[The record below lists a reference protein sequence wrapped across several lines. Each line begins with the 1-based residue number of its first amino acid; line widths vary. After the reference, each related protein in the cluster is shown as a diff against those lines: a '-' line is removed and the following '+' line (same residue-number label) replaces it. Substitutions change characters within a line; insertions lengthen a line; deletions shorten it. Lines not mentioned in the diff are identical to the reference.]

1 MRALLRPRRV
11 ALLLML
17 AACASW
23 AQTSST
29 GRVNIES
36 IDWLTAHEPATTERQ
51 RNERLNDMLVAFM
64 RAQWPEVQHRLVQV
78 NPRRGM
84 QMLTAGETV
93 CLPALVRTPERETQA
108 YFSNAVLSPP
118 PQLIVRRDKLSA
130 LPRNA
135 AGEVDLLKLIA
146 DPTLH
151 GGLIEGR
158 SYGTTLDALLARKPA
173 NGPAPMLYSGGDFGS
188 KLLPMMALGRVD
200 YTIEYELVL
209 NTTDFDTKLTGT
221 LQSVPIQGAGDLVVA
236 GVACPRNPW
245 GLAAITEIDKRLG
258 TPAGAAMLRH
268 AEEHLMTADSRQR
281 YAARLDAFFRER
293 ARPSQIR

>member
-1 MRALLRPRRV
+1 MHALLRPSLAA
-11 ALLLML
+11 ALLL
-17 AACASW
+17 AACASV
-23 AQTSST
+23 AQAPQAGVT
-29 GRVNIES
+29 VES
-36 IDWLTAHEPATTERQ
+36 ITWLSAHEPAVDERQ
-51 RNERLNDMLVAFM
+51 RNERLNDMMVAFM
-64 RAQWPEVQHRLVQV
+64 RTQWPEVQHHLVQA

-84 QMLTAGETV
+84 QLLMAGETV
-93 CLPALVRTPERETQA
+93 CLPTAVRTPEREEQA
-108 YFSNAVLSPP
+108 YFTNSVLSPP

-135 AGEVDLLKLIA
+135 AGEVDLARLLA

-158 SYGTTLDALLARKPA
+158 SYGPTLDAMLARKPA
-173 NGPAPMLYSGGDFGS
+173 NQPAPVLYSGGDFGS

-209 NTTDFDTKLTGT
+209 NTTDFDRKLTGA

-258 TPAGAAMLRH
+258 TPAGAAMLRQ
-268 AEEHLMTADSRQR
+268 AQEHLMSLESRQR

-293 ARPSQIR
+293 AHPSLIR

>member
-1 MRALLRPRRV
+1 MRALLHPSLV
-11 ALLLML
+11 AAQLLL

-23 AQTSST
+23 AQTPSGKVS
-29 GRVNIES
+29 IES
-36 IDWLTAHEPATTERQ
+36 IDWLSAHEPAVNERQ

-64 RAQWPEVQHRLVQV
+64 RGQWPEVQHRLVQV

-93 CLPALVRTPERETQA
+93 CLPALVRTPEREMQA
-108 YFSNAVLSPP
+108 YFTNAVLSPP

-135 AGEVDLLKLIA
+135 AGEVDLTRLIA
-146 DPTLH
+146 DPALH

-158 SYGTTLDALLARKPA
+158 SYGPTLDAVLARRPA
-173 NGPAPMLYSGGDFGS
+173 NGPAPVLYSGGDFGS

-268 AEEHLMTADSRQR
+268 AEEHLMTAESRQR

-293 ARPSQIR
+293 AHPSLIR